1 MAEGGSKTTLEKFR
15 EELTCSI
22 CDSLFE
28 VPKTLD
34 CLHTFCEKCIEGHVK
49 KRPLDH
55 EGEDSRENLT
65 CPLCRNE
72 QRLPDAD
79 VKKLK
84 TNKSYENM
92 VGHLTLED
100 KVVSE
105 QGVKCTECEE
115 SNAAVFCKNCNY
127 PLCEDCKRHHLKCKK
142 TKEHMLLP
150 LNEIRP
156 KSGSSE
162 GFEGVC
168 HNTWMCATHN
178 SEVCMYCI
186 QCDVVICRDCALTD
200 HNNHD
205 KNFANL
211 LLDNPPNPEND
222 YKGQIQLCLTQTDQV
237 LSDFKKAIK
246 DIENMQCLLQK
257 SKTDTAQ
264 AVAMRYDEIKAAL
277 DKQKA
282 ELLKKVKDI
291 CDAKEAIL
299 EQQLK
304 ELQDIAKSLEESLKF
319 TSDILTVGIPEEIL
333 FLKTQMVARLKM
345 LCNEYRQYPRDPRD
359 NDIINFRRNKKLN
372 LKDAIGKVEADPH
385 IKAFAADVKNVHMI
399 TGELAEFPITC
410 RDIIGNTLE
419 SNTHEISV
427 ELRPEEGDIVRG
439 EVQPTENGRYRVS
452 VRPQSP
458 GSHRLSIFAHSRG
471 QNVHI
476 KNSPF
481 DVTVTRPPIKT
492 MTASSVI
499 GRDDVPDQKMKSP
512 WGIAVSRDG
521 EIIAVSDIENHCL
534 IVFDQNGRFVRVI
547 GKEGRGNLEFKSPR
561 GLAFNPNGQIV
572 VAEKEN
578 HRIQIV
584 TTDGSFKLKFG
595 DYGSNNS
602 QFHGP
607 TGVAVSQDGTI
618 FVTDAIN
625 QRIQYFNSN
634 GRFIGIIGQWG
645 ADLGMVNEPYA
656 IAIDN
661 RGRILVTERQ
671 GCRVQVFERQNG
683 RSPAKYKASFHF
695 GQQGSDGGQ
704 LNEPVGIAFDI
715 ETNYIYVTELHNQ
728 RVSIFKTNG
737 HFVSSFGSYGSNL
750 SEFCNPLGIA
760 VLPGSR
766 VIVADC
772 ANSRLMEFPIVQD
785 RQQ

>member
-237 LSDFKKAIK
+237 LSDFNPKPAP
-246 DIENMQCLLQK
+246 
-257 SKTDTAQ
+257 
-264 AVAMRYDEIKAAL
+264 
-277 DKQKA
+277 
-282 ELLKKVKDI
+282 
-291 CDAKEAIL
+291 
-299 EQQLK
+299 QLH
-304 ELQDIAKSLEESLKF
+304 
-319 TSDILTVGIPEEIL
+319 
-333 FLKTQMVARLKM
+333 AR
-345 LCNEYRQYPRDPRD
+345 
-359 NDIINFRRNKKLN
+359 
-372 LKDAIGKVEADPH
+372 AGV
-385 IKAFAADVKNVHMI
+385 
-399 TGELAEFPITC
+399 
-410 RDIIGNTLE
+410 
-419 SNTHEISV
+419 
-427 ELRPEEGDIVRG
+427 
-439 EVQPTENGRYRVS
+439 
-452 VRPQSP
+452 
-458 GSHRLSIFAHSRG
+458 
-471 QNVHI
+471 
-476 KNSPF
+476 
-481 DVTVTRPPIKT
+481 
-492 MTASSVI
+492 
-499 GRDDVPDQKMKSP
+499 DD
-512 WGIAVSRDG
+512 
-521 EIIAVSDIENHCL
+521 
-534 IVFDQNGRFVRVI
+534 
-547 GKEGRGNLEFKSPR
+547 
-561 GLAFNPNGQIV
+561 
-572 VAEKEN
+572 
-578 HRIQIV
+578 
-584 TTDGSFKLKFG
+584 
-595 DYGSNNS
+595 
-602 QFHGP
+602 
-607 TGVAVSQDGTI
+607 
-618 FVTDAIN
+618 
-625 QRIQYFNSN
+625 
-634 GRFIGIIGQWG
+634 
-645 ADLGMVNEPYA
+645 
-656 IAIDN
+656 
-661 RGRILVTERQ
+661 
-671 GCRVQVFERQNG
+671 
-683 RSPAKYKASFHF
+683 
-695 GQQGSDGGQ
+695 
-704 LNEPVGIAFDI
+704 
-715 ETNYIYVTELHNQ
+715 
-728 RVSIFKTNG
+728 
-737 HFVSSFGSYGSNL
+737 
-750 SEFCNPLGIA
+750 
-760 VLPGSR
+760 
-766 VIVADC
+766 
-772 ANSRLMEFPIVQD
+772 
-785 RQQ
+785 